1 MRFDIRGSG
10 FFSQVNSLLAI
21 ASHPIYT
28 PRSGFSSRRLAALSR
43 AEAITLFPRS
53 FPLPSRLCSS
63 CCVVRNVC
71 PFCKKGERAA
81 GRERE
86 SGEKERER
94 KMLRLLFRDRNYAR
108 HFASLVTSDVKAGSI
123 VKSHAC
129 DEEEEG
135 RGERDEKTRIF
146 LIRRERARMYIVTRY
161 VTLFKRGKGEVEREE
176 EMKKWE
182 KTIPDSVR
190 KSASVS
196 AMCYRLRAPIYS
208 ERK

>member
-1 MRFDIRGSG
+1 MFATS
-10 FFSQVNSLLAI
+10 
-21 ASHPIYT
+21 
-28 PRSGFSSRRLAALSR
+28 AL
-43 AEAITLFPRS
+43 
-53 FPLPSRLCSS
+53 
-63 CCVVRNVC
+63 
-71 PFCKKGERAA
+71 CKKGERAA

-108 HFASLVTSDVKAGSI
+108 HFASLVTLDVKAGSI

-135 RGERDEKTRIF
+135 RGEQSFKKKTRIF

-161 VTLFKRGKGEVEREE
+161 ATLFKRGKGEVEREK